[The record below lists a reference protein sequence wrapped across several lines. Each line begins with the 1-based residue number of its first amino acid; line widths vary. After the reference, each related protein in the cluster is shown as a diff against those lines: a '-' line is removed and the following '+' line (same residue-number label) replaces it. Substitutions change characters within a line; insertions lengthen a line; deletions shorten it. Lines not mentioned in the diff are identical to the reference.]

1 MQENCDAWFKE
12 LLQMLEGSVARSQ
25 LEGAQVSDKDRAS
38 LIATT
43 FDVRRF
49 IELIHL
55 AQELTAKEHLCD
67 HKSTLP
73 AKSASMSPSW
83 PFANLMAGAGWPFVN
98 MPGEDKRASGSGR
111 ATTIG
116 IMYDEK
122 THIISNL
129 LVGGPASS
137 SKKIFKGDTIVSI
150 DGNDVLNGNI
160 HEMLV
165 GSDKADSVVT
175 LGLKSST
182 TGKVAEVKLRRK
194 AIRRLADKTRMFELF
209 TNLSNCAKRDQ
220 DIEAER
226 HLQEIIDLW
235 TAEMTE
241 QAEHDELVNHNVHEM
256 QENCDV
262 WFKELLQMLEG
273 SVARS
278 QLEGAQV
285 TAGCW
290 SGEGGRSKTLTTSHS
305 GGSMMGGMGMGH
317 PQVSERAHLFENAC
331 EDYAI
336 ILNN

>member
-1 MQENCDAWFKE
+1 MEGTPEIFGLPLSRRKE
-12 LLQMLEGSVARSQ
+12 GTGKAVVM
-25 LEGAQVSDKDRAS
+25 SDQDRAS
-38 LIATT
+38 LIAST
-43 FDVRRF
+43 FDVRRA

-55 AQELTAKEHLCD
+55 AQEIIAKEHLCD
-67 HKSTLP
+67 HKSILP
-73 AKSASMSPSW
+73 ADSAS
-83 PFANLMAGAGWPFVN
+83 GH
-98 MPGEDKRASGSGR
+98 

-129 LVGGPASS
+129 LVGGPASN
-137 SKKIFKGDTIVSI
+137 SKKIFKGDAIVSI

-160 HEMLV
+160 HEMLL

-175 LGLKSST
+175 LGLKRST

-220 DIEAER
+220 DIEAEG

-241 QAEHDELVNHNVHEM
+241 QAEHDELVNHNVQEM
-256 QENCDV
+256 QENCDA

-278 QLEGAQV
+278 QLEGD
-285 TAGCW
+285 
-290 SGEGGRSKTLTTSHS
+290 R
-305 GGSMMGGMGMGH
+305 
-317 PQVSERAHLFENAC
+317 
-331 EDYAI
+331 
-336 ILNN
+336 